1 MTYATPRPG
10 HLQVRPVAGKSL
22 RPLFARPH
30 YVRRVAANGRT
41 DLLFEPGYR
50 FGFLAVAVDAGTEL
64 FLHHSQGYATRRGAV
79 RAARRAGDEAG
90 MWVHVL
96 DSDTPPRTIRTYPP
110 RRQGGAR

>member
-10 HLQVRPVAGKSL
+10 HLQVRPVAGKSM

-30 YVRRVAANGRT
+30 YVRRIAANGRT
-41 DLLFEPGYR
+41 
-50 FGFLAVAVDAGTEL
+50 
-64 FLHHSQGYATRRGAV
+64 LHHSQGYAWAASGIPSSRYATRRGAV

-90 MWVHVL
+90 LWVHVL
-96 DSDTPPRTIRTYPP
+96 DSDTPPRAIRTYPP

>member
-30 YVRRVAANGRT
+30 YVRRIAANGRT
-41 DLLFEPGYR
+41 
-50 FGFLAVAVDAGTEL
+50 
-64 FLHHSQGYATRRGAV
+64 LHHSQGYATRRGAV

-90 MWVHVL
+90 LWVHVL